1 MSLETSVKIES
12 NITSEAVNGLADF
25 IERYYIQPNW
35 SSIHQPSYRRTLF
48 DGHAIISWRFDLV
61 ESGNS
66 IFLYCHLELSE
77 SSIVVTFRNL
87 DNTNAL
93 QMKLYE
99 RTVDEVRTI
108 ISSFFQNAR
117 LSSLYFVVGSDDENY
132 SEAPTKEGGTKRS
145 LLRRILLGNN
155 ANVFLIFT
163 LLGIALLLTIGLI
176 GLLFMLTAQFLYLVY
191 SDKLILNT
199 GNVRPNSQR
208 PLVSVVS
215 LRCNQETQRYL
226 RQHGKKILKEIRGDV
241 NELHVS
247 VSETDSLSRNR
258 KLKASILSALQRY
271 GIPAALDDLQV
282 LTKNVYEIV
291 KTVAG
296 KFNQPI
302 PKIVIANSVISNA
315 ASTGISKKRSTI
327 MITAGA
333 LEDLSDEELAAT
345 IGHELG
351 HIKGHDPLILF
362 GVTSFQFVGMFYL
375 WYPLVAYLGF
385 FYFILA
391 FAVIFGFGKVLET
404 RADTESA
411 IVLGD
416 ALIFARS
423 LRKIAFRELYL
434 EKYSPLAR
442 LFDWFKFDPHPP
454 TYFRVARMSKL
465 VAENLQQ
472 RRFKHTFL
480 ISLRD
485 CIVGFISAFF

>member
-1 MSLETSVKIES
+1 MIES
-12 NITSEAVNGLADF
+12 SIPSKAVEGLADF
-25 IERYYIQPNW
+25 FERYYIQPNW
-35 SSIHQPSYRRTLF
+35 SSIHQQSYKRTYL
-48 DGHAIISWRFDLV
+48 DGRVEIHWRLDTV

-66 IFLYCHLELSE
+66 ISLYCHLELSE
-77 SSIVVTFRNL
+77 SSIVVTFTDL
-87 DNTNAL
+87 DKTNPL

-99 RTVDEVRTI
+99 RTVDEIRTI
-108 ISSFFQNAR
+108 VLSFFQNAR
-117 LSSLYFVVGSDDENY
+117 LSSLYFVVGSDEENY
-132 SEAPTKEGGTKRS
+132 SEAPTKEGGTKRN

-155 ANVFLIFT
+155 ANVFLLFT

-176 GLLFMLTAQFLYLVY
+176 GLFFMLTAQFFYLVY

-208 PLVSVVS
+208 PLVSIVS
-215 LRCNQETQRYL
+215 LRCNQETQRFL
-226 RQHGKKILKEIRGDV
+226 RQHGKKILKEIRKDV
-241 NELHVS
+241 IELHIS
-247 VSETDSLSRNR
+247 VSEIDSLSRNR
-258 KLKASILSALQRY
+258 KLKASILSALERY

-291 KTVAG
+291 RTVAR

-302 PKIVIANSVISNA
+302 PNIVIVNSVISNA
-315 ASTGISKKRSTI
+315 ASTGISKKRSSI

-362 GVTSFQFVGMFYL
+362 GLTSFQFVGMFYL
-375 WYPLVAYLGF
+375 WYPFVAYLGL
-385 FYFILA
+385 FYFIIA
-391 FAVIFGFGKVLET
+391 FALIFAFGKVLET

-416 ALIFARS
+416 SIIFARS

-442 LFDWFKFDPHPP
+442 LFDWFRFDPHPP
-454 TYFRVARMSKL
+454 TYFRVARISKL
-465 VAENLQQ
+465 VGENLQK
-472 RRFKHTFL
+472 RRFKHTFF

-485 CIVGFISAFF
+485 CIVGFVSAFF